1 MELVTKVFGFR
12 RNKIFQ
18 LNRKGKNMER
28 NDFITLTKEE
38 YAELLHAKV
47 AFEFLQKFLQNN
59 QYATLSDVKIAVEVI
74 LGIVETGENRK

>member
-1 MELVTKVFGFR
+1 MEPVTKVFGFR

-59 QYATLSDVKIAVEVI
+59 QYATLSDVKIAVEVV
-74 LGIVETGENRK
+74 LGMVEKEEK

>member
-1 MELVTKVFGFR
+1 MVLITKVFGFR

-59 QYATLSDVKIAVEVI
+59 QYATLSDVKIAVEVV
-74 LGIVETGENRK
+74 LGMVEKEEK

>member
-1 MELVTKVFGFR
+1 MELITKVFGFR

-59 QYATLSDVKIAVEVI
+59 QYATLSDVKIAVEVT
-74 LGIVETGENRK
+74 LGIVEKEK

>member
-74 LGIVETGENRK
+74 LGIVEKERE

>member
-74 LGIVETGENRK
+74 LEIVEKEEK

>member
-59 QYATLSDVKIAVEVI
+59 QYATLSDVKIAVEVV
-74 LGIVETGENRK
+74 LGMVEKEEK